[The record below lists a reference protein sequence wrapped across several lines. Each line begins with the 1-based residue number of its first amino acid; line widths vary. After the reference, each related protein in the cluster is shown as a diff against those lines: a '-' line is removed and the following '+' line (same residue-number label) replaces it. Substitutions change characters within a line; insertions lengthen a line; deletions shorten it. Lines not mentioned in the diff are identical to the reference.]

1 MIPGSPPDYNYV
13 LDVHTDRALI
23 AGAGFSTW
31 TMRYGFDLTI
41 PYYSPVVD
49 SYKYDAALNNN
60 DERKHL
66 IISSQLNMVPRH
78 NRVLQELAYDNQN
91 TLLLLQ
97 KCTQPTTL
105 HQNDIYQ
112 MDDASRDLRCNFIN
126 GVDYEYP
133 NILEKGLFCIISRS
147 SEHLAGEPNLLEA
160 LATNCI
166 PIIISDN
173 YVMPFSEILDW
184 NLASIQIRESH
195 LHSIMS
201 VVKSISNDKI
211 LELQKHGRY
220 FFKSYFESLEKIVLT
235 ALDEINDR
243 VFPHLSKNYNEWNLP
258 KSEVG
263 QMILSE
269 NINLNIYLHAYLIF
283 QKSTQNP
290 LFLPLIAPKS
300 QGFTAVIL
308 TYDRI
313 ESLFTLIQKL
323 SVVPSLQKILVIWNN
338 QKKAPPHPTMFP
350 KIVKPLKVIQ
360 TKANKLSNRFYPYE
374 EIETE
379 AILTIDDDIIMLTA
393 DELDFG

>member
-1 MIPGSPPDYNYV
+1 MIPGSPPDFNYV
-13 LDVHTDRALI
+13 FDVHTDRALI

-31 TMRYGFDLTI
+31 TMRYGFDLSI
-41 PYYSPVVD
+41 PYYSPVLD
-49 SYKYDAALNNN
+49 TYEYNAALNNN
-60 DERKHL
+60 EGRKHL
-66 IISSQLNMVPRH
+66 IISSQLNMVSRH
-78 NRVLQELAYDNQN
+78 NRVLQELTYDNQN
-91 TLLLLQ
+91 SLLLLQ
-97 KCTQPTTL
+97 KCTQPTQL

-147 SEHLAGEPNLLEA
+147 NEHLAGEPNLLEA

-173 YVMPFSEILDW
+173 YVMPFSEVLDW

-243 VFPHLSKNYNEWNLP
+243 VFPHLSKNYIEWNLP
-258 KSEVG
+258 KSEV
-263 QMILSE
+263 SR
-269 NINLNIYLHAYLIF
+269 LI
-283 QKSTQNP
+283 
-290 LFLPLIAPKS
+290 
-300 QGFTAVIL
+300 
-308 TYDRI
+308 
-313 ESLFTLIQKL
+313 
-323 SVVPSLQKILVIWNN
+323 
-338 QKKAPPHPTMFP
+338 
-350 KIVKPLKVIQ
+350 
-360 TKANKLSNRFYPYE
+360 
-374 EIETE
+374 
-379 AILTIDDDIIMLTA
+379 
-393 DELDFG
+393 